1 MTQVEDRSHSA
12 ANTNVTQRYQ
22 PYQAVNKLAE
32 SINYWED
39 CEAGYSDLRE
49 ALRSLGDHA
58 FGTVIQE
65 TASKSVGHLLSG
77 KDIADLLTD
86 ERKGPRTAQQV
97 TGLLSRRIDYVQSNI
112 TSLKNQLQAA
122 EVTLKK
128 ASNTTRQDDAGDF
141 PLMEI
146 QEELD
151 EDDNVISGSVTPASA
166 AAPQVVEALKKAG
179 LIGLPDSQQEESVQ
193 HKITSKADDNPSGSN
208 LMTSPTILKQ
218 GPAQPPQPPQDQQ
231 PSPSTS
237 ESDSKG
243 DDCKTGRRRKSVTFA
258 DGTKSDPPAST
269 EPRSARDVQAAKVAN
284 TARRIKAEVRGS
296 IDALKKVHGA
306 GFISDEVF
314 DRFRQEYVERL
325 QITPSQTVRQ
335 SPLGD
340 QAPSRQEVGSE
351 GRTTFANEFCPIV
364 PTNESPEDAALRREM
379 IRYNMSEVGAVVA
392 EMNLDDD
399 DQSYPSDSVDSNNE
413 DEHGHSSDE
422 DEDRWG
428 MSTKRVLSIGYI
440 KRMQDLERKLHTEPS
455 QINHSSTDIQT
466 LLQAEG
472 MLETGPDGNLKKTD
486 SKTASTNQGRKAVR
500 FAKALDIQER
510 PPSPKTA
517 QRKGA
522 RGPPMTPVHTDVVER
537 PPLVTGSHET
547 NTLASKKKKASQ
559 FKKPLSGER
568 QAAGAVQHPS
578 VLQMQVSNGNQI
590 KTPSLPAFTPPATP
604 KVIPTG
610 PPGRTHSPNVIE
622 RPYSDGS
629 NTGNVSEPDGL
640 DAALLQQELA
650 MEHESRRHRMM
661 QRQGGLLAKE
671 ADEEK
676 EEAEGPLVDENGKK
690 ISRFK
695 AARLKALGG

>member
-1 MTQVEDRSHSA
+1 MTQVKDRSHNA

-22 PYQAVNKLAE
+22 PNQAVNKLAE

-39 CEAGYSDLRE
+39 WEAGYSDLRE

-58 FGTVIQE
+58 FGTAIQE
-65 TASKSVGHLLSG
+65 TASESVGHLLSG

-122 EVTLKK
+122 EVTLER

-179 LIGLPDSQQEESVQ
+179 LKGLPDSQQEELVQ
-193 HKITSKADDNPSGSN
+193 HKITSKANDNPSGSN
-208 LMTSPTILKQ
+208 LTTSPPILKQ
-218 GPAQPPQPPQDQQ
+218 GPAQPPQPRRDQQ

-325 QITPSQTVRQ
+325 QITPSQTVKQ

-340 QAPSRQEVGSE
+340 QAPSGQEVGSE
-351 GRTTFANEFCPIV
+351 GRTAIANEFRPIV
-364 PTNESPEDAALRREM
+364 PTNECPEDAALRREM

-428 MSTKRVLSIGYI
+428 LSTKRVLSNGYI

-455 QINHSSTDIQT
+455 QINKSSTDIQT

-510 PPSPKTA
+510 PPSPKPVE
-517 QRKGA
+517 RKGA
-522 RGPPMTPVHTDVVER
+522 GGPPMTPVHTDIVER
-537 PPLVTGSHET
+537 PPLVTGSHER
-547 NTLASKKKKASQ
+547 NPLASKKKKASQ
-559 FKKPLSGER
+559 FKKPPSAER

-578 VLQMQVSNGNQI
+578 VLQMQASNGNQI

-629 NTGNVSEPDGL
+629 NTANVSEPDGL
-640 DAALLQQELA
+640 DATLLQQELA
-650 MEHESRRHRMM
+650 MEHESRRNRMM
-661 QRQGGLLAKE
+661 QRQGGLLSNE
-671 ADEEK
+671 ADEEN